1 MAGIPVQSDKEGI
14 GNAYLDCLSL
24 LLRQSGGLGG
34 RHSHLRE
41 GAQLL
46 RRSDSASGQ
55 RPGGAGNCTESRHY
69 YERRWRGIMQLTV
82 RLKKKQASRE
92 ERREKKVQKSSTNE
106 IFIFAIV
113 YMYIAVF

>member
-1 MAGIPVQSDKEGI
+1 
-14 GNAYLDCLSL
+14 
-24 LLRQSGGLGG
+24 
-34 RHSHLRE
+34 
-41 GAQLL
+41 
-46 RRSDSASGQ
+46 
-55 RPGGAGNCTESRHY
+55 
-69 YERRWRGIMQLTV
+69 MQLTV